1 MFTLSEKL
9 KFKIGFFLLNKKY
22 TVLYKLANGRC
33 GGAPMI
39 YKKDSKEIPSQIKK
53 GYKQEKI
60 ENSIDRIIKDDMWMV
75 FYDADGDEF
84 AMKLIEE
91 YCAKFSNKP
100 DRFF

>member
-9 KFKIGFFLLNKKY
+9 KFKIGFFLLNRKY

-39 YKKDSKEIPSQIKK
+39 YKKDSKEIPEQIKN

-60 ENSIDRIIKDDMWMV
+60 ENIIHRIIKDDMWMV
-75 FYDADGDEF
+75 FYEADGDKF

>member
-1 MFTLSEKL
+1 MNLL
-9 KFKIGFFLLNKKY
+9 KSLEFKIKFFFLNRKY
-22 TVLYKLANGRC
+22 VALYKLANGRC

-39 YKKDSKEIPSQIKK
+39 YKKNSKEIPLKMKK

-60 ENSIDRIIKDDMWMV
+60 ENIIHRIIKDDMWMV